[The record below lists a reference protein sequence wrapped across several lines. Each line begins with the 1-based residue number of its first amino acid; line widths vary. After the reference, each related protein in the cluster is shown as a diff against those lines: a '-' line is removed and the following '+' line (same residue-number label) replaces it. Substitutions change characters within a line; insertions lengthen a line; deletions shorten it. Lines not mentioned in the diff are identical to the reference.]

1 MGLAEPRLEV
11 VLGELVEELRRGVG
25 ASLRVV
31 ELEQGHFVSGGAPV
45 WGELRGLVALH
56 CVLCWGCLLGV
67 LAWGCCTGLLLV
79 LLPGK
84 DEEATLAAGRAVAWE
99 RRGGN
104 AGLGAFAFPTV
115 GDFLNRL

>member
-84 DEEATLAAGRAVAWE
+84 DAVSISC
-99 RRGGN
+99 RK
-104 AGLGAFAFPTV
+104 AFKNHTV
-115 GDFLNRL
+115 GDCLGKTR

>member
-56 CVLCWGCLLGV
+56 CVFAGV
-67 LAWGCCTGLLLV
+67 VCSVVVARGCCKGLLLV

-84 DEEATLAAGRAVAWE
+84 DAVSISCRKLSRFTPLVIAL
-99 RRGGN
+99 GDAVGN
-104 AGLGAFAFPTV
+104 AGNA
-115 GDFLNRL
+115 